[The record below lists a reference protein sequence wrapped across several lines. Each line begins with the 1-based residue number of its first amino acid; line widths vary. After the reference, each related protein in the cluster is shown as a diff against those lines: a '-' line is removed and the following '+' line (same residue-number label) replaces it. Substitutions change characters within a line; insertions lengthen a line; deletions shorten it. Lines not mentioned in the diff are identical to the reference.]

1 MTRMLLASIIL
12 FDLGHG
18 FAAAEGDSG
27 SLYVSKTMRQV
38 QTGDCSHQIDQ
49 NGEERFR
56 GR

>member
-1 MTRMLLASIIL
+1 MKRLSLAIIL

-18 FAAAEGDSG
+18 LAAAEGDSG